1 MTWGYLIGGLD
12 NFKQTAKVCCCLTTE
27 RACLI
32 SAADPK
38 LSGARWTLSS
48 QVGSQASWEPT
59 GMVRCL
65 CAQWMCD
72 PGHLEALQVQG
83 HQSVP
88 SCVFCRPLEGVKK
101 KKNSIQP
108 QHILDG
114 FSYLLFLLRIRIWDL
129 RYRGEGDSF

>member
-101 KKNSIQP
+101 KNSIQP
-108 QHILDG
+108 QHILYG